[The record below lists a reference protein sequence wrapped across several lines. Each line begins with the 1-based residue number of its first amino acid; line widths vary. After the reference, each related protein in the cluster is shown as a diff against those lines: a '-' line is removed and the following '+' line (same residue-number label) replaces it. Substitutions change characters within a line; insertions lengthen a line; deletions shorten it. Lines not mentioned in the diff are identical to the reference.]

1 VSNKRWTKDEENF
14 LVENWGRL
22 KISEISKKIN
32 RTNYSVATKA
42 YRLNLNSQ
50 IYHYGATEVSEILGI
65 SRKNVK
71 VYIDQNK
78 LKASRDKTNKKRYV
92 ITESSIMKFMKE
104 YKDLWDTRKVTIC
117 LYTRKP
123 SWYIEKEISDKN
135 RSIKRYSRWSI
146 TETKILI
153 DRYRRS
159 YTLEEIAKEI
169 GRSKSSIKNKIKS
182 IDYGRKVVF

>member
-1 VSNKRWTKDEENF
+1 
-14 LVENWGRL
+14 
-22 KISEISKKIN
+22 
-32 RTNYSVATKA
+32 
-42 YRLNLNSQ
+42 
-50 IYHYGATEVSEILGI
+50 
-65 SRKNVK
+65 
-71 VYIDQNK
+71 
-78 LKASRDKTNKKRYV
+78 
-92 ITESSIMKFMKE
+92 MKE

-117 LYTRKP
+117 LYNRKP

-182 IDYGRKVVF
+182 IDYGRKIIF